1 MTAPGISPTDSRT
14 PVIAQH
20 ARTYAATGGQQ
31 GQLWN
36 GAPTLLLT
44 TTGRKT
50 GLPRRTPLIYGR
62 HHGGYLV
69 VASNAGANDHPDW
82 YLNLLQNP
90 PVTIQVVDQVIEAR
104 ARPVAGVERLTCWAI
119 MTARWPDYDSYQSR
133 ISRVIPVIFLEPV
146 TPEHPAATSEGD
158 RP

>member
-1 MTAPGISPTDSRT
+1 MTAPGISPTDSRH
-14 PVIAQH
+14 PVIAEH

-31 GQLWN
+31 GHLWN
-36 GAPTLLLT
+36 GASTLLLT

-50 GLPRRTPLIYGR
+50 GIPRRTPLIYGR

-82 YLNLLQNP
+82 YLNLLKNP
-90 PVTIQVVDQVIEAR
+90 HATMQILDRVITAR
-104 ARPVAGVERLTCWAI
+104 ARPVAGAERLTCWAI
-119 MTARWPDYDSYQSR
+119 MTARWPDYDTYQSR
-133 ISRVIPVIFLEPV
+133 SSRVIPVILLEPV
-146 TPEHPAATSEGD
+146 TPEHPAATSAGD